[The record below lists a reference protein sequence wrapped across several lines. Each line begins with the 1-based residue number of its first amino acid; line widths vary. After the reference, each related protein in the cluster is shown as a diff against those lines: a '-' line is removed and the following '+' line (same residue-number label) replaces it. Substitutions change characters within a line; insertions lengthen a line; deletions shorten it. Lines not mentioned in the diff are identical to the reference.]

1 MLYVK
6 ANISPDQK
14 ANLSALDKIIA
25 AYKQKIQWMRM
36 TDKDIKKEEGNQL
49 SISGRPNY
57 EEGYPE
63 SFGLKPDM
71 FRDLLEEEVDKGGL
85 GVPEDIDYMTGG
97 PPTSD
102 GVFKQL
108 MSKAFEAFDKLYNPA
123 KALDAII
130 DEAIQDHDS
139 APMQWAYKLV
149 DQMEEFADMMDAAV
163 DQFQSV
169 RNQWEEE
176 AHNMSEQQ
184 LDGKNEDTMVG
195 EGSRSLLYIRSL
207 AETADKAYEAVK
219 QAAGAKTTAQLKHY
233 LKIFAQAQETIK
245 NAPGITHSD
254 IAAIQSQ
261 IGDLSEIA
269 NRAFFSDIR
278 SWNGRAIQQQDALHL
293 FTTMKLHW
301 LKRLESLEADVK
313 ANKGGMFA
321 GVPSYRFKIGQMVR
335 VNSSRRYGKVLGIS
349 RKGGT
354 GTQQY
359 EVRVNGIDSTRI
371 FSVRELSKVD

>member
-1 MLYVK
+1 MLNIK
-6 ANISPDQK
+6 ANVSPDQK
-14 ANLSALDKIIA
+14 ANLDVLDKIIT
-25 AYKQKIQWMRM
+25 AYKKRIDWMRV
-36 TDKDIKKEEGNQL
+36 TNKKIETEENKQL
-49 SISGRPNY
+49 SMSGTPSY
-57 EEGYPE
+57 EDGYPE
-63 SFGLKPDM
+63 TFGLQQDF
-71 FRDLLEEEVDKGGL
+71 FRDLLETDLDKGGL
-85 GVPEDIDYMTGG
+85 GVPEDVRDITG
-97 PPTSD
+97 
-102 GVFKQL
+102 QAQ
-108 MSKAFEAFDKLYNPA
+108 SKDDIFGHLSAAMWNAYDKLYEPA
-123 KALDAII
+123 KALDVVLNKAI
-130 DEAIQDHDS
+130 ESHDS
-139 APMQWAYKLV
+139 APMEWAYKFEWELG
-149 DQMEEFADMMDAAV
+149 DYTELMEAAV
-163 DQFQSV
+163 SEFQKI

-207 AETADKAYEAVK
+207 AKTADDAYETVK
-219 QAAGAKTTAQLKHY
+219 NAPGQKTTAALKHY
-233 LKIFAQAQETIK
+233 LKIFAQAEETIK
-245 NAPGITHSD
+245 TAPGITHSD

-293 FTTMKLHW
+293 FTTIKLHW
-301 LKRLESLEADVK
+301 IKRLEGLEADVK
-313 ANKGGMFA
+313 ANKNGLFA
-321 GVPSYRFKIGQMVR
+321 GVPAYRFKVGQMVR